1 MKGRLFFVFAAII
14 FILGLGRPCTVRAD
28 EAPASGTYII
38 RSALGADKVLDI
50 AGASKTSGGNLQTYT
65 ANGSA
70 AQQFTLTRLADG
82 SYEISPVCSALALDV
97 QNAKAASGTNVRQ
110 YAANGT
116 RAQRWNIVPADDGTY
131 TISTVLNGNY
141 CLDIAGGSRK
151 NGANVRLYA
160 ANGTAAQRFSFEAVD
175 EKRVAPNGTFTFT
188 SAMNSSKVIDI
199 YGGLT
204 RNGAN
209 VQLYSSNGTAA
220 QQFSLTYL
228 GDGWYT
234 ILNVKAKRAFDVAD
248 ASRASG
254 ANIQLYT
261 SNLTSAQKWRFED
274 CGDGTFVIRSAL
286 GKVVDVAGGSTKN
299 GANIRT
305 YTVNGTAA
313 QRFSFLP
320 VVPVDPVL
328 DAGTVLA
335 SAAGTVFSES
345 QIDWNNVSSYFRTY
359 EINVGDAVYNRII
372 GKSYRENND
381 ISLSQLRYLKML
393 HFNFNGQVQVGE
405 MITNQTIAADAID
418 IFYNL
423 FKNRYQIN
431 SMYLVDRYWTGD
443 GVTTDSASVLA
454 DNTSCFNYRKAS
466 DADNLS
472 RHAFG
477 TAIDLNPFE
486 NPYVYVY
493 ADGSQVADPVSAQA
507 YVTNRT
513 ADRPH
518 VMTSSDLAVQLF
530 KAHGFSWGGDWGG
543 PYDYQHFVK

>member
-1 MKGRLFFVFAAII
+1 MKGRFLLLIAA
-14 FILGLGRPCTVRAD
+14 LMLLMGLGIPRTVLAD

-38 RSALGADKVLDI
+38 RSALGNNLVLDI
-50 AGASKTSGGNLQTYT
+50 ADASKKSGGNLQTYVS
-65 ANGSA
+65 NRSA

-97 QNAKAASGTNVRQ
+97 ENAKTANGTNVRQ
-110 YAANGT
+110 YTANGT
-116 RAQRWNIVPADDGTY
+116 RAQRWKILPAGDGTY
-131 TISTVLNGNY
+131 TIATVLNEKY

-151 NGANVRLYA
+151 TRTNVRLYA
-160 ANGTAAQRFSFEAVD
+160 SNGTAAQRFSFEAVD

-188 SAMNSSKVIDI
+188 SAKKSSMVLDVA
-199 YGGLT
+199 GGSVQ
-204 RNGAN
+204 NKAN
-209 VQLYSSNGTAA
+209 VQLYTSNKTAA

-234 ILNVKAKRAFDVAD
+234 ILNVKSKKALDVANG
-248 ASRASG
+248 SRANC

-261 SNLTSAQKWRFED
+261 SNQSSAQKWRFED

-286 GKVVDVAGGSTKN
+286 GRVVDVAGGSTRN

-305 YTVNGTAA
+305 YTANGTAA

-328 DAGTVLA
+328 SAGTVLAKDAGTVLEEA
-335 SAAGTVFSES
+335 
-345 QIDWNNVSSYFRTY
+345 QIDRNNVSSYFRIY
-359 EINVGDAVYNRII
+359 EISAGDAVYNRII

-381 ISLSQLRYLKML
+381 ISLSQLRYLKVL
-393 HFNFNGQVQVGE
+393 HYNYNGKVQVGE
-405 MITNQTIAADAID
+405 MITNQAIAADALD

-423 FKNRYQIN
+423 FLNKYQIN

-477 TAIDLNPFE
+477 MAIDLNPFE

-543 PYDYQHFVK
+543 PYDYQHFVR